1 MTKLPEL
8 PTKHNKPEAT
18 FGEQLVKYVSKLQE
32 PFFTYSCK
40 IEIKQTTN
48 NVFYFKQLEDLQ
60 VLKLQKIKHEGVLIR
75 ITEATS
81 NGTHGIPDYD
91 WVYKQPAY
99 VGIKYDKS
107 WCFIDIDTF
116 VLERDRSKKKSMTEE
131 RACELSIKVIKR
143 K

>member
-1 MTKLPEL
+1 MLPQL
-8 PTKHNKPEAT
+8 PIYRQNKEAT
-18 FGEQLVKYVSKLQE
+18 FGEQLVQYVAKLKE
-32 PFFTYSCK
+32 PFFPYSCK

-48 NVFYFKQLEDLQ
+48 NTFYFKQLEDLQ
-60 VLKLQKIKHEGVLIR
+60 IIKLKKIKHEGLLIR

-116 VLERDRSKKKSMTEE
+116 VLEKERSKKKSMTEE
-131 RACELSIKVIKR
+131 RAREISIKVIMK

>member
-1 MTKLPEL
+1 MLPPL
-8 PTKHNKPEAT
+8 PTTTKKGEAD
-18 FGEQLVKYVSKLQE
+18 FGVQLVQYVSKLQE
-32 PFFTYSCK
+32 PFFPYSCK

-48 NVFYFKQLEDLQ
+48 NTFYFKQLDDLQ
-60 VLKLQKIKHEGVLIR
+60 VLKLQKIKHEGLLIR

-116 VLERDRSKKKSMTEE
+116 ILERDRSKKKSMTES
-131 RACELSIKVIKR
+131 RACEISIKVINR